1 MTTSDLPRA
10 ALAPSVTVSGLGLH
24 LRDWTD
30 EDLPAM
36 AALFDEPQ
44 VDRWTP
50 LRSPFTLE
58 TARAY
63 LARARQGRAAGL
75 RLQLA
80 VTEDGGAPL
89 GEVLLFRASPD
100 ERDAELG
107 YAIGAAHRRRGLAT
121 RAVRLMT
128 DYAYDTLA
136 MDRVLLR
143 IAPDNEASA
152 AVARS
157 AGFRLTDDEPV
168 VRDRGDGTVSLL
180 TWRHDR
186 GSE

>member
-10 ALAPSVTVSGLGLH
+10 AFAPSVSVSGLGLR

-63 LARARQGRAAGL
+63 LTRAREGRAAGL

-80 VTEDGGAPL
+80 VTEDGGTPL

-128 DYAYDTLA
+128 GYAYGTLA
-136 MDRVLLR
+136 VDRVLLR

-186 GSE
+186 GSA